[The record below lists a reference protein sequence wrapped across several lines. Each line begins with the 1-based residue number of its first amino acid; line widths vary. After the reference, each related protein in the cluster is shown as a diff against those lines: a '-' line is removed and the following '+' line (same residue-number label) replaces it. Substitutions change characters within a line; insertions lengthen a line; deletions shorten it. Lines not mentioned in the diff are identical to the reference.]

1 MLSRKTA
8 STIFSDVVCT
18 SAALNGVLCG
28 LNYLAIVDLD
38 CHRCD
43 VASILVSLNDGAQVS
58 NEEGVLVAYEKIL
71 ILDQSSQLQKK
82 MLHEDLDL
90 QRVNQAKPQMI
101 HYCNSL
107 HFLLHLA

>member
-1 MLSRKTA
+1 MLSCKTA
-8 STIFSDVVCT
+8 SRREYSLMS
-18 SAALNGVLCG
+18 SAALNSVLCG

-58 NEEGVLVAYEKIL
+58 NEQGVLVAYEKIL

>member
-82 MLHEDLDL
+82 
-90 QRVNQAKPQMI
+90 KIMI
-101 HYCNSL
+101 AQHAACRSRLATRESSKTSNDT
-107 HFLLHLA
+107 LL